1 MQNLKPHFHL
11 FEGLRHLAFFEN
23 LKYNKYMIYFII
35 GLVLGLYAEWKW
47 EIAKYIIESVKEH
60 LKK

>member
-1 MQNLKPHFHL
+1 L
-11 FEGLRHLAFFEN
+11 FEGLGDLAFFTN